1 MNRKNMQRF
10 LLCLLLHALFH
21 LGKPETDHGSRCV
34 ARLASEIKFEEDDGT
49 PFPGPR
55 AEPILP
61 SQISAEKRLSAYFKR
76 QSKRYQYTMILKLC
90 WTYFEAI
97 LAHLGPT
104 YPTLAPFLAQLE
116 PILSYGNHLRLP

>member
-49 PFPGPR
+49 PFPGPE

-61 SQISAEKRLSAYFKR
+61 CANICRKQTQRLFK
-76 QSKRYQYTMILKLC
+76 
-90 WTYFEAI
+90 EA
-97 LAHLGPT
+97 GR
-104 YPTLAPFLAQLE
+104 E
-116 PILSYGNHLRLP
+116 LPVYDDL